1 MESAPSKAFLLVQLL
16 LLLSCFQ
23 EASCFFPHPPA
34 YPPTQ
39 HHDHDYHHHHHAPGH
54 PPVLPPVHPP
64 SPYHSHPL
72 IPAPALVPS
81 HPPAPIKPPFH
92 WPFRT
97 FIAIQG
103 VVYCKSC
110 EYTLNGAKPIIGA
123 VVKLWCKNTKY
134 PAWATATTDKNG
146 YFFLEAPKTVSN
158 FATHKCKVFLVSSP
172 IPSCSEPSNLNG
184 GSSGAPLKFEKLVL
198 GKPLFTLYSV
208 GPLAF
213 EPKCRAPGPK

>member
-1 MESAPSKAFLLVQLL
+1 MTSFLHQLL
-16 LLLSCFQ
+16 RVSP
-23 EASCFFPHPPA
+23 FPLELHLVTGW
-34 YPPTQ
+34 Y
-39 HHDHDYHHHHHAPGH
+39 
-54 PPVLPPVHPP
+54 VHG
-64 SPYHSHPL
+64 S
-72 IPAPALVPS
+72 
-81 HPPAPIKPPFH
+81 
-92 WPFRT
+92 
-97 FIAIQG
+97 
-103 VVYCKSC
+103 
-110 EYTLNGAKPIIGA
+110 GA

-198 GKPLFTLYSV
+198 GKPVFTLYSV
-208 GPLAF
+208 GPFAF